1 MNVNEMD
8 GGLEATETTPHR
20 HRRRRWLIV
29 GLVALLVVAVAVV
42 GSVALYVGQS
52 ADPPLALPTSA
63 AAAPVGPL
71 EGEWTVG
78 SGSMAGFRVGQ
89 TVLGFGGAVD
99 GRTSEVTGTATVTGS
114 ELTAAS
120 FSVDLTTIKAN
131 GKASPQFEQ
140 SLDIARYPTASIR
153 LTAPL
158 ELGSGF
164 GSGGEVTVTATA
176 ELSMRGETREVT
188 VTVSGRR
195 DGSALEVAGSI
206 PIDFADWG
214 IPLPAGYGVLGSLA
228 DHGSAEF
235 LLVLHRQG

>member
-1 MNVNEMD
+1 MNV
-8 GGLEATETTPHR
+8 LETTPHR

-29 GLVALLVVAVAVV
+29 GLGVLLAVAVAVV

-52 ADPPLALPTSA
+52 GDPPLALRKSA

-71 EGEWTVG
+71 EGEWAVG
-78 SGSMAGFRVGQ
+78 SGSIAGFRVGQ
-89 TVLGFGGAVD
+89 TVLGFSGVVD
-99 GRTSEVTGTATVTGS
+99 GRTSDVTGTATVAGS
-114 ELTAAS
+114 EVTAAS
-120 FSVDLTTIKAN
+120 FDVDMTTIEAN

-140 SLDIARYPTASIR
+140 SLVVARYPTASIR

-164 GSGGEVTVTATA
+164 ASGGDVTATGTA
-176 ELSMRGETREVT
+176 ALTMRDETREVP

-195 DGSALEVAGSI
+195 DGSAIEAVGSI
-206 PIDFADWG
+206 PIDFAAWG
-214 IPLPAGYGVLGSLA
+214 IVLPAGYGPLGSLA
-228 DHGSAEF
+228 DHGSVEF